1 MLGKYLSDKKI
12 PWKRWRRL
20 GMAMAGNTQ
29 LHYLGTPMRCTPTT
43 YRLELL
49 IFGRG
54 CVVVITKFFFQ
65 QQQYIYTDN
74 AYIQIYIYTYIYMHT
89 NVPIYMTSHMVR
101 QRQRKIG
108 TGLLHALQEWSCN
121 DDKRTI
127 RARIGR
133 IFMFL
138 FCTFYVTSIH
148 VPTRPLISSSR
159 PQARHTRW
167 CQSHCLCIELNRASP
182 RAQFPVTSLSEYVI

>member
-1 MLGKYLSDKKI
+1 MVHGWMRSFKKTYINEKEKRSGIQQPFNGTWVADFMMRQDGGKFMLGKYLSDKKL

-29 LHYLGTPMRCTPTT
+29 LHYLGTPLRCTPTT

-74 AYIQIYIYTYIYMHT
+74 AYI
-89 NVPIYMTSHMVR
+89 
-101 QRQRKIG
+101 
-108 TGLLHALQEWSCN
+108 
-121 DDKRTI
+121 
-127 RARIGR
+127 
-133 IFMFL
+133 
-138 FCTFYVTSIH
+138 
-148 VPTRPLISSSR
+148 
-159 PQARHTRW
+159 
-167 CQSHCLCIELNRASP
+167 
-182 RAQFPVTSLSEYVI
+182 